1 MELVLAPEVMGCNL
15 LRSLMVWRNRN
26 LGTRSKIPNPID
38 VEVGRRIRI
47 RRTLLGLS
55 QGSLANRLKISFQ
68 QVQKY
73 EKGTNR
79 VGASRLQAIAEILDA
94 PVAFFFDG
102 QESTGADT
110 VSVHGD
116 EITSFLS
123 TAEGLAL
130 NQSFARIQE

>member
-1 MELVLAPEVMGCNL
+1 M
-15 LRSLMVWRNRN
+15 
-26 LGTRSKIPNPID
+26 GTRSKIPNAID
-38 VEVGRRIRI
+38 VEVGRRIRM
-47 RRTLLGLS
+47 RRALRGLS
-55 QGSLANRLKISFQ
+55 QGGLASRLGISFQ

-102 QESTGADT
+102 QELTQSDAEF
-110 VSVHGD
+110 VHGD
-116 EITSFLS
+116 EIMSFLS

-130 NQSFARIQE
+130 NKSFAQIQDADIRRKVVGLVRSLANSERAQES